1 MTQMIK
7 AFGHFEAKA
16 LEDDELLITGYAN
29 TISKD
34 RYGDVVPSYAWN
46 EAALENFRKNPIIL
60 AFHNHSEPIGTAV
73 DISPDENGLKLTAK
87 ISSAAGK
94 VYQLIK
100 EGVLK
105 AFSIGFYV
113 KDADYDSA
121 TDIFVIKALELLEV
135 SVVSVPANQD
145 SLFDLAKSFNSK
157 KELIEFKKSF
167 LKEELLMDKEQLEAL
182 VTAAAEKAAA
192 AATAAA
198 QKAADEALAT
208 QAAEAARIQ
217 VEKSGAEQLL
227 ETVEKRL
234 AEENTT
240 VSKAI
245 EDLRGELAEKA
256 AEIEALRKQK
266 ELFQDRSNGDE
277 VSYAEKELA
286 VLMARATR
294 KGLTETK
301 AYQQIVEKYGAHV
314 PNANWENIVST
325 NMLAEIRRR
334 LVVEPLF
341 RKINMPGV
349 VTRFPINPEAGYG
362 TWVTAAQYGTD
373 ASSGSAATHVLKDL
387 TITAHKLATKEFIG
401 NEEDQDAIL
410 ALMPV
415 IRDAMIRRTAKS
427 VDKALLLGAGNTND
441 PITGITGYE
450 AAGSNT
456 TLSLGTNATLTVA
469 ALRGLRKRLGVWG
482 LNPAE
487 VSFIVSTAG
496 YYELLEDSEFQTMDK
511 VGDRA
516 TIISGQIGM
525 AGGSPVIVSG
535 ELGSK
540 IATNYP
546 AIAINPNNFMIGNY
560 KGLTVESDYLVEKQ
574 STLLVATLRMGFE
587 QISDTDGEA
596 VACARWVA

>member
-7 AFGHFEAKA
+7 AFGHFETKA
-16 LEDDELLITGYAN
+16 LEDELLITGYAN
-29 TISKD
+29 TITKD
-34 RYGDVVPSYAWN
+34 RYGDVIPAYAWN
-46 EAALENFRKNPIIL
+46 EEALANFRKNPIIL

-73 DISPDENGLKLTAK
+73 DISSDENGLKLTAK

-145 SLFDLAKSFNSK
+145 SLFDLAKSFDSE

-167 LKEELLMDKEQLEAL
+167 LKEELLMDKEELEAL
-182 VTAAAEKAAA
+182 VAAAAEKAA
-192 AATAAA
+192 TSAA
-198 QKAADEALAT
+198 QKAAEKALEA
-208 QAAEAARIQ
+208 QKAEDARIQ
-217 VEKSGAEQLL
+217 VEKSGAEKLL

-234 AEENTT
+234 ADENTT
-240 VSKAI
+240 VTKAI
-245 EDLRGELAEKA
+245 EDLRGELQEKA

-266 ELFQDRSNGDE
+266 ELFQDRRNDSD

-286 VLMARATR
+286 VLTARATR

-301 AYQQIVEKYGAHV
+301 VYQQIVEKYGAHV
-314 PNANWENIVST
+314 PNANWEEIVST

-334 LVVEPLF
+334 LVAEPLF

-362 TWVTAAQYGTD
+362 TWVTAAQYGTVD
-373 ASSGSAATHVLKDL
+373 SSGAAATHALKDL

-401 NEEDQDAIL
+401 NEEDQDAIV

-415 IRDAMIRRTAKS
+415 VRDAIVRRTARS
-427 VDKALLLGAGNTND
+427 VDKALLLGAGTTND
-441 PITGITGYE
+441 PVTGITKYE
-450 AAGSNT
+450 ASASNT
-456 TLSLGTNATLTVA
+456 TISIATTALTVA
-469 ALRGLRKRLGVWG
+469 ALRALRKRLGVWG

-487 VSFIVSTAG
+487 VTFIVSTDG
-496 YYELLEDSEFQTMDK
+496 YYELLDDSEFQTMDK

-516 TIISGQIGM
+516 TILTGQIGM

-540 IATNYP
+540 TAGNYP
-546 AIAINPNNFMIGNY
+546 AIAINPNNFMVGNY

-574 STLLVATLRMGFE
+574 STLLVATLRMGF
-587 QISDTDGEA
+587 QQVSDTDGEA
-596 VACARWVA
+596 VACARWVT

>member
-7 AFGHFEAKA
+7 AFGHFETKA
-16 LEDDELLITGYAN
+16 LEDELLITGYAN
-29 TISKD
+29 TITKD
-34 RYGDVVPSYAWN
+34 RYGDVIPAYAWN
-46 EAALENFRKNPIIL
+46 EEALANFRKNPIIL

-73 DISPDENGLKLTAK
+73 DISSDENGLKLTAK

-145 SLFDLAKSFNSK
+145 SLFDLAKSFDSE

-167 LKEELLMDKEQLEAL
+167 LKEELLMDKEELEAL
-182 VTAAAEKAAA
+182 VAAAAEKAAT

-198 QKAADEALAT
+198 QKAAEEALEK
-208 QAAEAARIQ
+208 QKAEAARIQ
-217 VEKSGAEQLL
+217 VEKSGAEKLL

-234 AEENTT
+234 ADENTT
-240 VSKAI
+240 VTKAI
-245 EDLRGELAEKA
+245 DDLRGELQEKA

-266 ELFQDRSNGDE
+266 ELFKDRGNGDE

-301 AYQQIVEKYGAHV
+301 AYQQIVQKYGAHV
-314 PNANWENIVST
+314 PNDNWEEIVST

-334 LVVEPLF
+334 LVAEPLF
-341 RKINMPGV
+341 RRINMPGV

-373 ASSGSAATHVLKDL
+373 ASSGSAQTHALKDL

-415 IRDAMIRRTAKS
+415 VRDAMVRRTAKS
-427 VDKALLLGAGNTND
+427 VDKALLLGAGTTAD
-441 PITGITGYE
+441 PITGITKYE
-450 AAGSNT
+450 ASASNT
-456 TLSLGTNATLTVA
+456 TISIATTALTVA
-469 ALRGLRKRLGVWG
+469 ALRALRKRLGVWG

-487 VSFIVSTAG
+487 VNFIVSTDG
-496 YYELLEDSEFQTMDK
+496 YYELLDDSEFQTMDK

-516 TIISGQIGM
+516 TIVTGQIGM

-540 IATNYP
+540 TAGNYP
-546 AIAINPNNFMIGNY
+546 AIAINPNNFMVGNY

-574 STLLVATLRMGFE
+574 STLLVATLRMGFQ